1 MANGN
6 ISETVQGQRFF
17 LVGIGGSGMLPLATI
32 LAGRGAIVEGSD
44 RGLDQGRVPAKFDSL
59 IARGIRLHP
68 QDGSGIVSAEQIVVA
83 SAAVEDTV
91 ADIVAATR
99 LGCARMSRAEL
110 LSTLFNASELPIGI
124 AGTSG
129 KSTVTGM
136 IGWILHAMGRDP
148 TVMNGAVMK
157 NFAAPDAPFASA
169 LVGANRKEGG
179 DAFVSEVDESDG
191 SIARYVPRVAVLNNV
206 SLDHKGLDELRR
218 LFADFAGKA
227 EVVIANVGDAETA
240 ALVAGMANVVRVAV
254 EAEAD
259 LRAEN
264 LVPEPFAIG
273 FDLVIATPS
282 PFGRFAPYSLS
293 RWEREGAPEARKGEG
308 ETRLRVQLAV
318 PGRHNVANA
327 LAAIAAVVAAG
338 NPLEQAV
345 EAIGGFTGLRRRFD
359 FVGEAGGVAVIDDF
373 GHNPD
378 KIAATL
384 DTLHAFPG
392 RLRILFQPHGYGPL
406 KVMRRELVE
415 SLTQRLRP
423 DDLLVLPDPVYHGGT
438 VTREVTSADIVA
450 DLTAAGR
457 DARHVA
463 NRAEAAA
470 LLVAEARPGDRIVVM
485 GARDDTL
492 SLLAAEMLESLRA
505 KG

>member
-68 QDGSGIVSAEQIVVA
+68 QDGSGIVSADQIVVA

-99 LGCARMSRAEL
+99 LGCPRMSRAEL
-110 LSTLFNASELPIGI
+110 LSALFNASELPIGI

-136 IGWILHAMGRDP
+136 IGWILHAAGRDP

-206 SLDHKGLDELRR
+206 SLDHKALDELRR

-227 EVVIANVGDAETA
+227 EVVVANVGDAETA
-240 ALVAGMANVVRVAV
+240 ALVAGMANVVTVAV

-264 LVPEPFAIG
+264 LVPEPFAIS
-273 FDLVIATPS
+273 FDLVGSLPS
-282 PFGRFAPYSLS
+282 PFRAVGAPSLS
-293 RWEREGAPEARKGEG
+293 QGEREEG
-308 ETRLRVQLAV
+308 GTRLRVQLAV

-327 LAAIAAVVAAG
+327 LAAIAAVAAAG
-338 NPLEQAV
+338 IPLDQAV

-359 FVGEAGGVAVIDDF
+359 FVGAAGGVAVIDDF

-392 RLRILFQPHGYGPL
+392 RLHILFQPHGYGPL

-438 VTREVTSADIVA
+438 VNREVTSADIVA

-505 KG
+505 RG